1 MKKISFA
8 KPQRRKGGRKEERQ
22 VESETLSFLAHPPL
36 RLPLRLCAF
45 AGACFFLLTCATV
58 AHAQLKPS
66 DYARTEAMI
75 PMRDGVRLYTQ
86 IDAPANSSQPL
97 PILLLRTPYGL
108 GTATAEQ
115 VATLVSELSS
125 DGYILVRQDI
135 RGRFKSEGEFVMLR
149 QPRDPKDKN
158 AIDESTDTYDTI
170 AWLLS
175 KVPNNNGRVGMAGT
189 SYGAW
194 LSVMGMLDPHPAL
207 KAVVQQA
214 SPADMWLGD
223 DFHHNGAFRLSYGF
237 EYAYMMES
245 SKEISDVTTVVDKL
259 DAYEWYLNL
268 GPLSNADQK
277 YFHGKLPTWSN
288 FVNEPDYTAFWKRQG
303 FAPWLNRVSV
313 PTLNVAGWWDQ
324 EDFYGPIKIYELLER
339 HDSAK
344 QNFLVVG
351 PWNHGGWSRGEGSKL
366 GRIDFGSP
374 TAAYYRKNIL
384 APFFAYYLKGQ
395 GAAQRAEALTF
406 RTGENKW
413 VEHCAWPPK
422 QNVTERKLYFQAG
435 NKLSFDPP
443 PANDAK
449 AFDSY
454 ISDPASPV
462 PYRPRPIQV
471 RSGWTVWLVE
481 DQRFVD
487 RRPDVLTFESDT
499 LNEDVTVSG
508 RIVAN
513 LFASTAGTDS
523 DWIVK
528 LIDVYPD
535 KYEADPSMSGY
546 QLMIAGDVFRGRY
559 LKSFEKP
566 EPLTANAINHYAIA
580 FPANDHTFKKGH
592 RIMVQVQ
599 STWFPVIDRN
609 PQTFVPNIFLA
620 KESDF
625 KPAVQ
630 KVFRVGKQASYIAL
644 PVEVK

>member
-1 MKKISFA
+1 MRVGNGRLLGV
-8 KPQRRKGGRKEERQ
+8 RRPGAALVSARARSITKRRQATALQGGALLL
-22 VESETLSFLAHPPL
+22 LSLIIL
-36 RLPLRLCAF
+36 SQ
-45 AGACFFLLTCATV
+45 TV
-58 AHAQLKPS
+58 HAQYKPA
-66 DYARTEAMI
+66 DYTRTEAMI
-75 PMRDGVRLYTQ
+75 PMRDGVRLYTT
-86 IDAPANSSQPL
+86 IDAPARATESL

-108 GTATAEQ
+108 GTTTAEQ
-115 VATLVSELSS
+115 LATALTELSS
-125 DGYILVRQDI
+125 EGYIFVRQDI

-170 AWLLS
+170 AYLLT
-175 KVPNNNGRVGMAGT
+175 KVPKNNGRVGMAGT

-237 EYAYMMES
+237 EYSYMMES
-245 SKEISDVTTVVDKL
+245 SKEISDVTKVVDKL

-268 GPLSNADQK
+268 GPLSNADKK
-277 YFHGKLPTWSN
+277 YFTGKLPTWVS
-288 FVNEPDYTAFWKRQG
+288 FVNEPDYSAFWKRQG
-303 FAPWLNRVSV
+303 FAPWLNRVTV
-313 PTLNVAGWWDQ
+313 PMMNVAGWWDQ

-339 HDSAK
+339 HDTAK

-374 TAAYYRKNIL
+374 TAAYYRANIL
-384 APFFAYYLKGQ
+384 APFFAHYLKDKGTSN
-395 GAAQRAEALTF
+395 RPEALTF
-406 RTGENKW
+406 RTGANQW
-413 VEHCAWPPK
+413 VEHSEWPPK
-422 QNVTERKLYFQAG
+422 RNVAERRLYFQA
-435 NKLSFDPP
+435 NRKLSFDTPS
-443 PANDAK
+443 AAE

-454 ISDPASPV
+454 VSDPASPV

-471 RSGWTVWLVE
+471 RSGWPVWLVE

-487 RRPDVLTFESDT
+487 RRPDVLTFETET
-499 LNEDVTVSG
+499 LTEDLTVSG
-508 RIVAN
+508 KIIAN
-513 LFASTAGTDS
+513 LFASTSGTDS

-535 KYEADPSMSGY
+535 KFEPDPTMSGY
-546 QLMIAGDVFRGRY
+546 QLMIAGDVFRARY

-566 EPLTANAINHYAIA
+566 EPLIANAINHYQIG

-609 PQTFVPNIFLA
+609 PQKFVPNIFKA
-620 KESDF
+620 TETDF
-625 KPAVQ
+625 QPATQ
-630 KVFRVGKQASYIAL
+630 KVFRSGKHASYIAL
-644 PVEVK
+644 PVQGN

>member
-1 MKKISFA
+1 MRQIAPA
-8 KPQRRKGGRKEERQ
+8 KAQRRKAKSIAAEG
-22 VESETLSFLAHPPL
+22 
-36 RLPLRLCAF
+36 LPLRLCAF
-45 AGACFFLLTCATV
+45 AREFFLLLLLLTLPLV

-66 DYARTEAMI
+66 DYVRTEAMI
-75 PMRDGVRLYTQ
+75 PMRDGVHLYTQ
-86 IDAPANSSQPL
+86 IDAPANTTEPL

-108 GTATAEQ
+108 GTLTPEQLATALQ
-115 VATLVSELSS
+115 ELSE
-125 DGYILVRQDI
+125 DGYIFVRQDI

-149 QPRDPKDKN
+149 QPRDPKDKKS
-158 AIDESTDTYDTI
+158 IDESTDTYDTI
-170 AWLLS
+170 AWLLN
-175 KVPNNNGRVGMAGT
+175 KVPKHNSRVGMAGT

-237 EYAYMMES
+237 EYAYRMES
-245 SKEISDVTTVVDKL
+245 SKEISDVTKIVDKF

-277 YFHGKLPTWSN
+277 YFHGKIPTWTN
-288 FVNEPDYTAFWKRQG
+288 FVNEPDYSAFWKRQG
-303 FAPWLNRVSV
+303 FAAWLNRVTV

-339 HDSAK
+339 HDKAK

-351 PWNHGGWSRGEGSKL
+351 PWNHGGWSRGDGSKL

-374 TAAYYRKNIL
+374 TAAHYRKNIL
-384 APFFAYYLKGQ
+384 VPFFASYLKGK
-395 GAAQRAEALTF
+395 AAGQRAEALTF
-406 RTGENKW
+406 RTGENRW
-413 VEHCAWPPK
+413 IEHSEWPPREK
-422 QNVTERKLYFQAG
+422 ITARKLYFQTG
-435 NKLSFDPP
+435 RKLSFEAPA
-443 PANDAK
+443 ANDPQG
-449 AFDSY
+449 FDSY
-454 ISDPASPV
+454 VSDPSSPV

-471 RSGWTVWLVE
+471 RSGWPTWLVE

-487 RRPDVLTFESDT
+487 RRPDVLSFESET
-499 LNEDVTVSG
+499 LSEDVTVSG
-508 RIVAN
+508 KIVAN
-513 LFASTAGTDS
+513 IFASTSGTDS

-535 KYEADPSMSGY
+535 KYEPDATMGGF
-546 QLMIAGDVFRGRY
+546 QLMIAGDVFRARY

-566 EPLTANAINHYAIA
+566 EPLTANTIYHYQIP

-609 PQTFVPNIFLA
+609 PQTFVSNIFHA

-630 KVFRVGKQASYIAL
+630 KVFRSGQNASYIAL

>member
-1 MKKISFA
+1 MKTSFHTKA
-8 KPQRRKGGRKEERQ
+8 QSYKSRHKENFRN
-22 VESETLSFLAHPPL
+22 LS
-36 RLPLRLCAF
+36 LPLCLRFYLCAF
-45 AGACFFLLTCATV
+45 VRNFFLLLAFAVV
-58 AHAQLKPS
+58 ANAQVKPS
-66 DYARTEAMI
+66 DYTRTEAMI

-86 IDAPANSSQPL
+86 IDSPTTSTERL

-108 GTATAEQ
+108 GNLTAEQ
-115 VATLVSELSS
+115 VATALSELSEA
-125 DGYILVRQDI
+125 GYIIVRQDI

-149 QPRDPKDKN
+149 QPRDPKDKK

-170 AWLLS
+170 EYLLT

-214 SPADMWLGD
+214 SPADMWIGD

-245 SKEISDVTTVVDKL
+245 GKEIADVTKVVDKL
-259 DAYEWYLNL
+259 DAYEWYLKL
-268 GPLSNADQK
+268 GPLPNADQK
-277 YFHGKLPTWSN
+277 YFQGKIPTWTN
-288 FVNEPDYTAFWKRQG
+288 FVNEPDYTAFWKRQA
-303 FAPWLNRVSV
+303 FAPWLNRVTV

-339 HDSAK
+339 HDTAK

-374 TAAYYRKNIL
+374 TAAHYRRNIL

-395 GAAQRAEALTF
+395 GAGPRAEALTF

-413 VEHCAWPPK
+413 VEHAEWPPK
-422 QNVTERKLYFQAG
+422 QNIAERKLYFQAG
-435 NKLSFDPP
+435 KKLSFTP
-443 PANDAK
+443 PAGDQNA
-449 AFDSY
+449 ADSY
-454 ISDPASPV
+454 VSDPASPV

-471 RSGWTVWLVE
+471 RSGWPVWLVE

-487 RRPDVLTFESDT
+487 GRPDVLTFESDT
-499 LNEDVTVSG
+499 LSEDITVAG

-513 LFASTAGTDS
+513 LFASTSGTDS
-523 DWIVK
+523 DWIAKV
-528 LIDVYPD
+528 IDVYPD
-535 KYEADPSMSGY
+535 KYEPDATMSGF
-546 QLMIAGDVFRGRY
+546 QLMIAGDVVRGRY
-559 LKSFEKP
+559 LKSFEKA
-566 EPLTANAINHYAIA
+566 EALTANAVYHYQIA

-609 PQTFVPNIFLA
+609 PQTFVPNIFRA

-625 KPAVQ
+625 KPATQ
-630 KVFRVGKQASYIAL
+630 KVFRSGRQASYIAL
-644 PVEVK
+644 PIEMK